1 MEIAESALV
10 TISVI
15 VMVLG
20 VILAFVPILPG
31 ALIVWAIGIVSAW
44 LTQFERVTPVAAI
57 VMTILMVISMSSDYW
72 LPMLGVKTSGLSCLS
87 AIGSIIGGLI
97 GTFVIPIPIVGT
109 LIGTVLG
116 ALILEYV
123 VLREKTRAL
132 RAGQVALKLFVIGYI
147 LELVMVFAIV
157 AVFLVSI
164 ASTG

>member
-1 MEIAESALV
+1 MELAQSALI

-15 VMVLG
+15 VMVIG
-20 VILAFVPILPG
+20 VLLAFIPVLPG

-44 LTQFERVTPVAAI
+44 ANQFERITPAAAI
-57 VMTILMVISMSSDYW
+57 AMTILMLISMTSDFW

-116 ALILEYV
+116 ALIIEYA
-123 VLREKTRAL
+123 VLREKAKAL
-132 RAGQVALKLFVIGYI
+132 RAGQAALKLFIIGYI
-147 LELVMVFAIV
+147 LELVMTFAIF
-157 AVFLVSI
+157 AVFIVSI
-164 ASTG
+164 ATTR

>member
-44 LTQFERVTPVAAI
+44 LTQFERVTPIAAI

>member
-44 LTQFERVTPVAAI
+44 LTQFERVTPIAAI

-72 LPMLGVKTSGLSCLS
+72 LPLLGVKTSGLSCLS